1 MKKQYF
7 ISMALLM
14 AAMFLAA
21 CSSSSSETPYP
32 SPESNAYPYPYPMPM
47 TELILPTKDASYPA
61 PPPTPTFG
69 VPYEV
74 PEVTADKGAVIGKLV
89 DINTGEPLA
98 YQKVYLGFKIPLTPG
113 PGVNYGLQELSSPQT
128 ITDEQGRF
136 AIGDIEPGSYIVIA
150 FHPAAISVVMQPN
163 SDLELDVVV
172 SAGELQDLGTLEVQP
187 PYK

>member
-1 MKKQYF
+1 MMKQF
-7 ISMALLM
+7 QFLTFFLM
-14 AAMFLAA
+14 AAVLLAG
-21 CSSSSSETPYP
+21 CSASGTETPYP
-32 SPESNAYPYPYPMPM
+32 SPESSAYPYPGALPA
-47 TELILPTKDASYPA
+47 TELILPTRDASYPA

-74 PEVTADKGAVIGKLV
+74 PEVAADKGVVIGRLV
-89 DINTGEPLA
+89 DINTDEPLA

-150 FHPAAISVVMQPN
+150 FHPAAISVVLMPN

-172 SAGELQDLGTLEVQP
+172 SAGQFQDLGDLAVEP